1 MSGNLWMFS
10 DKLDDEDIEILKH
23 EFITYYQGADY
34 YGLGLK
40 MFTRLAH
47 EAGAVYKIGK
57 KVLIRRTL
65 FDEYLR
71 KLYRIDQDKKIRN
84 AAGEETRLKQGT
96 LVVNPESGRMDI
108 RFGLNEYREGLSC
121 GTRMDVYIDGNW
133 IPTRIEMSDGWI
145 LVGID
150 TKNIA
155 GLVVRIKT

>member
-10 DKLDDEDIEILKH
+10 DKLDDEDIEIMKH

-57 KVLIRRTL
+57 KVLIRRTI

-71 KLYRIDQDKKIRN
+71 QQYRIEQTESSPAADGKEAPIRQGRLFRTV
-84 AAGEETRLKQGT
+84 ASTRAFFVTFLPCT
-96 LVVNPESGRMDI
+96 TANR
-108 RFGLNEYREGLSC
+108 LS
-121 GTRMDVYIDGNW
+121 
-133 IPTRIEMSDGWI
+133 SS
-145 LVGID
+145 L
-150 TKNIA
+150 
-155 GLVVRIKT
+155 

>member
-57 KVLIRRTL
+57 KVLIRRTIL
-65 FDEYLR
+65 DAYLR
-71 KLYRIDQDKKIRN
+71 KIYRIDQ
-84 AAGEETRLKQGT
+84 EEILQKNMGKDVPLKQGT
-96 LVVNPESGRMDI
+96 LIRNEETGRMDI
-108 RFGLNEYREGLSC
+108 RFGLNEFCEGLRC
-121 GTRMDVYIDGNW
+121 GTKLDVLIDDDW
-133 IPTRIEMSDGWI
+133 VPTRIEMADDWI

-150 TKNIA
+150 TKCII
-155 GLVVRIKT
+155 GLTVRIKV